1 MNSQNQHDASPAPAQ
16 AEDPQPITQNR
27 EVIGSPDAV
36 ELRGGFPLVYRCVMA
51 LIFIVLLVV
60 GVSAY
65 RSGLGTF
72 ARPGSGL
79 WIAVAT
85 CIALAAWP
93 VAFFI
98 KQEYEVF
105 NWNRIHRVGFM
116 LLGLIAFATLLP
128 WAGFFIA
135 SCTALII
142 ITRFSAAETWKNTI
156 VLAFLTTALIYGI
169 FGYFFQVGFPLLP
182 SFLTEVN

>member
-1 MNSQNQHDASPAPAQ
+1 MNSQNQHEASPAPAPV
-16 AEDPQPITQNR
+16 EDPQPITQNR
-27 EVIGSPDAV
+27 EIIGSPDAV
-36 ELRGGFPLVYRCVMA
+36 ELRGGFPLIYRCVMA
-51 LIFIVLLVV
+51 LILIVLLIV

-65 RSGLGTF
+65 KAGLGTF
-72 ARPGSGL
+72 AHPGSGL

-85 CIALAAWP
+85 VIALAAWP
-93 VAFFI
+93 TAFLI

-105 NWNRIHRVGFM
+105 NWKRIHRVGFM

-142 ITRFSAAETWKNTI
+142 ITRYSAAETWKNTLLI
-156 VLAFLTTALIYGI
+156 ALLTTILVYGI
-169 FGYFFQVGFPLLP
+169 FGYFFQVGFLLLP